1 MVISMGYSQVLY
13 DNSIYKES
21 IYLYLKYWEPIY
33 EKRAIAHN
41 IDTFDSQPNQLL
53 SKGNY
58 YLIRCLTT
66 KILYPRLNKASR
78 TNTNQL
84 LI

>member
-1 MVISMGYSQVLY
+1 MGCSLVLY

-21 IYLYLKYWEPIY
+21 SIYLYLEYWEPIY

-41 IDTFDSQPNQLL
+41 IDTFYSQHNQLL

-58 YLIRCLTT
+58 DLIRCLAT
-66 KILYPRLNKASR
+66 KILYPHLNKASK